1 MKITIR
7 RMVAATLV
15 LQVITTV
22 CVVCAVAMGEKPE
35 GVESTQYEE
44 TAVVAT
50 ESLSVAQEEEEVQ
63 EGPLPLYS
71 QEEVALVA
79 KTIYGEAR
87 GCSDAEKRLVAWCIC
102 NRVDD
107 GTWGDTIE
115 DIVTYPNAFHGYDD
129 SWPEDSE
136 CVKVAQDV
144 LAEWRT
150 GREADVLEPYATT
163 SEYLYFGGDGEHNWF
178 REEY

>member
-7 RMVAATLV
+7 GMVAATLV
-15 LQVITTV
+15 LQVITVV
-22 CVVCAVAMGEKPE
+22 CVVAMREKPE
-35 GVESTQYEE
+35 GVESPQYEE
-44 TAVVAT
+44 TTVVAT
-50 ESLSVAQEEEEVQ
+50 ESLSVALEEGEVQ
-63 EGPLPLYS
+63 EDPLPLYS
-71 QEEVALVA
+71 QEEVARVA

-87 GCSDAEKRLVAWCIC
+87 GCSEAEKRLVAWCIL

-115 DIVTYPNAFHGYDD
+115 DVVTYPNAFHGYDE
-129 SWPEDSE
+129 SWPEDGE
-136 CVKVAQDV
+136 CIEVAQDV
-144 LAEWRT
+144 LAEWKT
-150 GREADVLEPYATT
+150 GGEADVLEPYATT

>member
-7 RMVAATLV
+7 KMVAAMLV
-15 LQVITTV
+15 LQVITVV
-22 CVVCAVAMGEKPE
+22 CVVAIGKKPE
-35 GVESTQYEE
+35 GVESPQYEE
-44 TAVVAT
+44 TVVVAT
-50 ESLSVAQEEEEVQ
+50 ESLSVAQEEGEVQ
-63 EGPLPLYS
+63 EYPPPLYS

-115 DIVTYPNAFHGYDD
+115 DIVTYPNAFYGYDE

-136 CVKVAQDV
+136 CVRVAQDV
-144 LAEWRT
+144 LTEWRT
-150 GREADVLEPYATT
+150 GGEADVLEPYATT
-163 SEYLYFGGDGEHNWF
+163 SEYLYFGGDGYHNWF